1 MSRLRSRRRR
11 RSPRR
16 RWRPPASSRSRRKR
30 KRLPRSRRLPRVKR
44 RPRRMLPRRAPRDRT
59 SRLRLVRSF
68 FKTDERDEGGS
79 IRSPFVV
86 GLGNPG
92 RSYERTRHN
101 AGYLVAD
108 ELAKRHD
115 GFWRK
120 RKKTEAAP
128 VSLGLKDAT
137 LLKPTMFMNNAGSA
151 VSDYRPENLIVVHDD
166 LDLEAGTVRVKVGG
180 GAGGHN
186 GLRSII
192 DRLGNDFVRVRVGIG
207 RPPAGVTVTD
217 YVLSRMDSV
226 VKDAIPK
233 AAMNRFNVRV

>member
-1 MSRLRSRRRR
+1 
-11 RSPRR
+11 
-16 RWRPPASSRSRRKR
+16 
-30 KRLPRSRRLPRVKR
+30 
-44 RPRRMLPRRAPRDRT
+44 MLPKRVPRDKTPRI
-59 SRLRLVRSF
+59 RLVRYF
-68 FKTDERDEGGS
+68 FETDERDRGGA

-101 AGYLVAD
+101 AGYLVAE

-115 GFWRK
+115 GSWRK
-120 RKKTEAAP
+120 RKKAEAAP
-128 VSLGLKDAT
+128 VSLGLNNVT
-137 LLKPTMFMNNAGSA
+137 LLKPTTFMNNTGSA
-151 VSDYRPENLIVVHDD
+151 VSDYRPEKLIVVHDD

-192 DRLGNDFVRVRVGIG
+192 ERLGNDFVRVRIGIG

-217 YVLSRMDSV
+217 YVLSGMDSV
-226 VKDAIPK
+226 VKDAIPTAADAVEFVVEHGPE